1 MPSLVYIARIL
12 NFSEELMNRL
22 KAAGFQVSAFGP
34 GRITADECLLVMTPE
49 AAVAGLK
56 PASSAAEST
65 ATARGSELGATP
77 PPIADVDVNTHLI
90 SQAVFWN
97 ILTTAA
103 GVPSGIGEENRNLGF
118 VPSDSGQ
125 RIVTSSRRELAGSAP
140 VLPAARDVPSA
151 NEIDSTV
158 SALPKL
164 AKPAGTKPPQHI
176 AETSSRRVASPDTR
190 TSPANTIPARKTL
203 RDPFPRLAMAAGLLL
218 ILAIALLTNPK
229 STLSSSRDATALDA
243 DHSIQANS
251 ISKVSVRTASSLDP
265 ALSTSGGDASKAAGL
280 PRRPADSDFVAED
293 FTNHLALRVHTGIAI
308 PNPELKHNAQGRV
321 PRKRIV
327 FN

>member
-12 NFSEELMNRL
+12 NFSEELMDRL
-22 KAAGFQVSAFGP
+22 KAAGFQVTAFGP

-56 PASSAAEST
+56 PANSLAEST
-65 ATARGSELGATP
+65 DATARGSELGGTP
-77 PPIADVDVNTHLI
+77 PSIADVDVNAHLR
-90 SQAVFWN
+90 SQAAFWN
-97 ILTTAA
+97 ILSTAA
-103 GVPSGIGEENRNLGF
+103 GAPSGIGAENKNLGF
-118 VPSDSGQ
+118 IPSDAGQ
-125 RIVTSSRRELAGSAP
+125 RIVSSRRELAGSAP
-140 VLPAARDVPSA
+140 VLPAARDVPSVDD
-151 NEIDSTV
+151 IDSTV
-158 SALPKL
+158 SAQPKL

-251 ISKVSVRTASSLDP
+251 ISKVSVRAGSSSDRALTAP
-265 ALSTSGGDASKAAGL
+265 GGDPSKATGL
-280 PRRPADSDFVAED
+280 PRHPADYDFVAED

>member
-12 NFSEELMNRL
+12 NFSEELMDRL

-34 GRITADECLLVMTPE
+34 GSITADECLLVMTPE
-49 AAVAGLK
+49 AAVAGLN
-56 PASSAAEST
+56 PANSLAEST
-65 ATARGSELGATP
+65 DATARGSELGGTP
-77 PPIADVDVNTHLI
+77 PPIADVDVNAHLR
-90 SQAVFWN
+90 SQAAFWN
-97 ILTTAA
+97 ILSTAA
-103 GVPSGIGEENRNLGF
+103 GAPSGIGAENKNLGF
-118 VPSDSGQ
+118 IPSDAGLRIVARERDSAGAAPGLPTLREVPSPAVDSQ
-125 RIVTSSRRELAGSAP
+125 DSPLPEP
-140 VLPAARDVPSA
+140 V
-151 NEIDSTV
+151 
-158 SALPKL
+158 
-164 AKPAGTKPPQHI
+164 KPAGTKPPQHI

-251 ISKVSVRTASSLDP
+251 ISKVSVRAASSLDP
-265 ALSTSGGDASKAAGL
+265 AFSTPGGDQSKATGL
-280 PRRPADSDFVAED
+280 PRHPGDSDFVAED
-293 FTNHLALRVHTGIAI
+293 FTNHLALRGHSGIAI
-308 PNPELKHNAQGRV
+308 PNSELKHNAQGRV